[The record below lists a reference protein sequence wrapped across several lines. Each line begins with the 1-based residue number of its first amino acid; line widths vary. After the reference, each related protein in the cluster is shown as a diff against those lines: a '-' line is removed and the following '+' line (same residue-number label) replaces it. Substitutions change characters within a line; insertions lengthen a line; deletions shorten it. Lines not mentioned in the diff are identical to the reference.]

1 MTHKAQADVSYT
13 EVYRAAHIL
22 EADRAAVEILQ
33 PEDIAVVRRDRVI
46 HAIPAPSS
54 EVGAYFLAV
63 PETDADRA
71 RRLLE
76 RAQKDGILDSDAG
89 QVLPARS

>member
-13 EVYRAAHIL
+13 EVYRAAHFL

-33 PEDIAVVRRDRVI
+33 PEGIAVVRRDRVI

-89 QVLPARS
+89 QVLK

>member
-33 PEDIAVVRRDRVI
+33 PEGIAVVRRDRVI

-54 EVGAYFLAV
+54 EVAAYFLAV

>member
-1 MTHKAQADVSYT
+1 MTHKTQADVSYA

-33 PEDIAVVRRDRVI
+33 PAGIAVVRRDRVI
-46 HAIPAPSS
+46 HALPAPSS

-63 PETDADRA
+63 PAPDADRA
-71 RRLLE
+71 RRLLD
-76 RAQKDGILDSDAG
+76 RAQKDGVLDSDAG
-89 QVLPARS
+89 QVL

>member
-1 MTHKAQADVSYT
+1 MTNKAHADVSYA

-33 PEDIAVVRRDRVI
+33 PAGIAVVRRDRVI
-46 HAIPAPSS
+46 HALPAPSS

-63 PETDADRA
+63 PEKDAGRA
-71 RRLLE
+71 RHLLE
-76 RAQKDGILDSDAG
+76 RAQKDGVLDSDAG
-89 QVLPARS
+89 QVLS